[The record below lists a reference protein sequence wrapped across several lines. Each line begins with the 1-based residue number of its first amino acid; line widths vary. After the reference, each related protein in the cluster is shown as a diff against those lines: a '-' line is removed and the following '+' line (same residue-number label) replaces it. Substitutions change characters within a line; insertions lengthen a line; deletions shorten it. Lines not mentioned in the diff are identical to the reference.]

1 MKKLTTTAGRGRPEV
16 EQPKVGPKGETRG
29 SERVKDTE
37 QATPETDAKVSGHI
51 GFYSCAT
58 VPAELCRRME
68 RERDE
73 ARHDFEVCRN
83 KWDIAVTMAARAE
96 NERDEAREELEHW
109 KIEYDIVEARLRGI
123 KHERDNGI
131 ISENEVIPKL
141 KRERNQAR
149 DQVEELTAVIKG
161 LRAIM
166 RQDATK

>member
-1 MKKLTTTAGRGRPEV
+1 MKLTT
-16 EQPKVGPKGETRG
+16 
-29 SERVKDTE
+29 KDTE
-37 QATPETDAKVSGHI
+37 DTEREFLIIYRWIERNHPDGFIDSLSYSQNLERVTDRWYNR
-51 GFYSCAT
+51 FD
-58 VPAELCRRME
+58 ELE
-68 RERDE
+68 RERDL
-73 ARHDFEVCRN
+73 
-83 KWDIAVTMAARAE
+83 
-96 NERDEAREELEHW
+96 AREELEHW

>member
-1 MKKLTTTAGRGRPEV
+1 MKLTT
-16 EQPKVGPKGETRG
+16 
-29 SERVKDTE
+29 KDTE
-37 QATPETDAKVSGHI
+37 DTEREFSIIHRWIERNHPDGFIDSLSYSQNLERVTDRWYNR
-51 GFYSCAT
+51 FD
-58 VPAELCRRME
+58 ELE
-68 RERDE
+68 RERDQ
-73 ARHDFEVCRN
+73 
-83 KWDIAVTMAARAE
+83 
-96 NERDEAREELEHW
+96 AREELEHW

>member
-1 MKKLTTTAGRGRPEV
+1 MKLTTEDTEDTEREFSIIHRWIERNHPDGFIDSLSYS
-16 EQPKVGPKGETRG
+16 QNL
-29 SERVKDTE
+29 ERV
-37 QATPETDAKVSGHI
+37 TDSWYDRLERV
-51 GFYSCAT
+51 
-58 VPAELCRRME
+58 E

-73 ARHDFEVCRN
+73 AITGRQAY
-83 KWDIAVTMAARAE
+83 KQLAVKHAQ
-96 NERDEAREELEHW
+96 ERDQAREELEHW

>member
-1 MKKLTTTAGRGRPEV
+1 MKLTTE
-16 EQPKVGPKGETRG
+16 
-29 SERVKDTE
+29 DTE
-37 QATPETDAKVSGHI
+37 NTERATPETDAKVSRHI

-73 ARHDFEVCRN
+73 A
-83 KWDIAVTMAARAE
+83 IAGRQAYKQLAVKHAQQ
-96 NERDEAREELEHW
+96 RDEAREELEHW

-166 RQDATK
+166 RQDASK